1 MQLRQHG
8 GRRRLRQTPGSEHKM
23 VKDLA
28 GILSYK

>member
-8 GRRRLRQTPGSEHKM
+8 GRRRLRQIPGSEHKL